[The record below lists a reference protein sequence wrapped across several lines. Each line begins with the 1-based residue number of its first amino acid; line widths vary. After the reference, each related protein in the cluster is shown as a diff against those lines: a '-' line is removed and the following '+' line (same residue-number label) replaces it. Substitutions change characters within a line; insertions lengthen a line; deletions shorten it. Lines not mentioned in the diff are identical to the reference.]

1 MNSPA
6 YPVSDCILIS
16 GASRGLGAALA
27 EVLSR
32 DGVMLI
38 LLGRDEAALSEV
50 AQRCRVNGAV
60 CRIAPCDLT
69 DDTALHALERAL
81 KADGLHPN
89 LVISCAG
96 VLEGRAK
103 GDIVE
108 SGEVASS
115 VLSLNL
121 GGAINLAWLFL
132 PRMVEQGRGHVL
144 FISSLAAFAPLADA
158 AAYSASKAGLLSYG
172 LSLRASLAGSGVTV
186 QVACPGYIET
196 GMGQRHVGARPGEY
210 TAPQAARAVLRGIRR
225 GRAVFGFPFLLFHL
239 ARLSQLAPEWVQR
252 WAGGRL
258 RFHVDPEGEG

>member
-1 MNSPA
+1 MISPVHL
-6 YPVSDCILIS
+6 VSDCILIS

-27 EVLSR
+27 DVLAR
-32 DGVMLI
+32 DGVRLI
-38 LLGRDEAALSEV
+38 LLGRDETALAET
-50 AQRCRVNGAV
+50 AQRCRVKGAI

-69 DDTALHALERAL
+69 DGIALHALGRAL
-81 KADGLHPN
+81 KAEGLHPE
-89 LVISCAG
+89 LVISSAG
-96 VLEGRAK
+96 ILEGRAE

-108 SGEVASS
+108 NGEVAPR
-115 VLSLNL
+115 VLSVNL
-121 GGAINLAWLFL
+121 GGAINLVWLFL

-196 GMGQRHVGARPGEY
+196 GMGQRHIGARPGEY
-210 TAPQAARAVLRGIRR
+210 TAPQAARAVLKGIRR

-252 WAGGRL
+252 WGAARL
-258 RFHVDPEGEG
+258 RFHVDREDEG